1 LERLALSGFQRSS
14 APGASGV
21 KIVEADRRWADEF
34 TGIEAQLRQAVG
46 DDAPRI
52 DHIGSTSVPGLPA
65 KDIIDVQITVG
76 DEPTLERV
84 GAALEGCDW
93 RRVARVVRDHR
104 VPGMSAERSRWVK
117 ALFDEPE
124 GWRSIHVHVR
134 IEGRPN
140 QRYALL
146 FRDYL
151 RTHPDAAAAYA
162 EVKRGLAG
170 LAPDSAS
177 YADAKDPACDLIYLA
192 AEIWAKEEGWMPR

>member
-1 LERLALSGFQRSS
+1 VSGLGRPS
-14 APGASGV
+14 APRASRVQISGS
-21 KIVEADRRWADEF
+21 DPGWADEF
-34 TGIEAQLRQAVG
+34 IQIEAQLRNAVG
-46 DDAPRI
+46 EDALRI

-65 KDIIDVQITVG
+65 KDIIDIQISVG

-84 GAALEGCDW
+84 GAALAGHDW

-104 VPGMSAERSRWVK
+104 VPGMSAERSRWMK

-162 EVKRGLAG
+162 EVKRGLAA
-170 LAPDSAS
+170 LAPDSGS

-192 AEIWAKEEGWMPR
+192 AETWAKEEEGWMPR